1 MRLDNEGESP
11 NIQDDRG
18 ASGGM
23 GSAFGGNSSGF
34 GGSGGGGGLGGLI
47 IPLLLN
53 TIGFRGVIILA
64 VIYFALSFFFHID
77 LLNLVNGGGG
87 GVVMPQTTT
96 MVQPSRTPTQL
107 GSTASGKAASDPGK
121 QFVAK
126 VLNSTDEVWTKE
138 FADMG
143 KQYVKP
149 TLVLFSNFDQSACGT
164 AQSASG
170 PFYCPADSKVYIDL
184 AFYQELKDKLGAPGD
199 FAQAYVVA
207 HEVGHHVQHLLG
219 ITDQV
224 DAQSA
229 RASKVDANRLS
240 VRVELQ
246 ADCFAG
252 IWAQE
257 VGVMSHVQIESG
269 DIEQALN
276 AASQIGDD
284 HLQKVSRGFAVPDSF
299 THGTS
304 AQRVKWFKQ
313 GLTAQSINDCNTFNS
328 SNLG

>member
-1 MRLDNEGESP
+1 MRLDNEQESA
-11 NIQDDRG
+11 NVQDDRSG
-18 ASGGM
+18 GGGM
-23 GSAFGGNSSGF
+23 GSPFGGSSSGF
-34 GGSGGGGGLGGLI
+34 GGGGGGGLGGLL

-53 TIGFRGVIILA
+53 TIGLRGVIVLA
-64 VIYFALSFFFHID
+64 VLYFALKMFTGFD
-77 LLNLVNGGGG
+77 LLNLVNGDGG
-87 GVVMPQTTT
+87 GVAMPQSTTE
-96 MVQPSRTPTQL
+96 VQPGRNPAQI
-107 GSTASGKAASDPGK
+107 GNTASGTAAAADPGK
-121 QFVAK
+121 KFVAK
-126 VLNSTDEVWTKE
+126 VLNSTDEVWTKM

-143 KQYVKP
+143 RQYVKP
-149 TLVLFSNFDQSACGT
+149 TLVLFNKFDQSGCGA
-164 AQSASG
+164 AQSSMG

-184 AFYQELKDKLGAPGD
+184 AFYQELRDKLGAPGD

-224 DAQSA
+224 DAQRS
-229 RASKVDANRLS
+229 RQSTTDANRMS

-257 VGVMSHVQIESG
+257 AGIMGKVVIENG

-284 HLQKVSRGFAVPDSF
+284 HLQKAAKGFAVPDSF
-299 THGTS
+299 THGSS
-304 AQRVKWFKQ
+304 AQRVGWFKT
-313 GLTAQSINDCNTFNS
+313 GLTAKSINDCNTFNV